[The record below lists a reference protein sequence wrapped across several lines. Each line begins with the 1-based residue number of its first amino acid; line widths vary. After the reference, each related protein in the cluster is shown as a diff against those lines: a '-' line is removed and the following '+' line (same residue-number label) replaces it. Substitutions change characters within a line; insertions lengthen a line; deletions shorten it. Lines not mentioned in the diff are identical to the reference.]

1 MQSRLTVILTIA
13 CLIGIALFVWYLS
26 SNAREQTASET
37 VVDSKPEKEQEP
49 LTVDAPSPEPKPS
62 PPTTS
67 QRRGAE
73 PPLQPP
79 APDSTDT
86 TGARVEGLVI
96 TKAGA
101 PIKDAKVFVGPEPET
116 EDPRAQT
123 DEKGRFVIDGL
134 STSDTFLMVTH
145 EKYGPGTATISPE
158 VGKTTGVRITLDE
171 GATIEGIVSRG
182 GAPAPGEIVRASEMI
197 AWAPTPRAPSDQTL
211 KKMVLKATT
220 DAQGHYVLDHLAIG
234 EIEMEVLDGQS
245 YEGRPTAQWARAIAN
260 AVTGQ
265 TTVVDFDLPSIES
278 VIQGV
283 VLVQGQPPE
292 QTTIRAKIVCDY
304 GQQSVDARAE
314 PDGTY
319 RLERLP
325 AGAVTLEVS
334 AFAPEGTRRRSVDLT
349 LGESQVVQS
358 DFLFSGA
365 CAVSGTVTGVLAD
378 EQALVVALTEFPSDA
393 SELTFQDLLNM
404 SNNSAGECG
413 VSPDGT
419 FRFDGLDPGSYT
431 ILAVALKGGVQQ
443 IPQVRTSYKAVEL
456 RAGMEAQV
464 NLAFR

>member
-101 PIKDAKVFVGPEPET
+101 PIKDAKVFVGPESA
-116 EDPRAQT
+116 DPRAQT

-145 EKYGPGTATISPE
+145 EKYVPGTATVSPE
-158 VGKTTGVRITLDE
+158 VGKTTEVRITLDE
-171 GATIEGIVSRG
+171 GGTIEGIVSRG
-182 GAPAPGEIVRASEMI
+182 GAPAPGEIVRAFEMI
-197 AWAPTPRAPSDQTL
+197 AWAPTPRAPWDQTL
-211 KKMVLKATT
+211 KRIVLQATT
-220 DAQGHYVLDHLAIG
+220 DAQGHYVLDHLPFG
-234 EIEMEVLDGQS
+234 EIEMEALDAES
-245 YEGRPTAQWARAIAN
+245 YEDRPTAQWARAIAN
-260 AVTGQ
+260 VVTGQ

-283 VLVQGQPPE
+283 VLVEGQPPG

-304 GQQSVDARAE
+304 GQQSVNTHAE
-314 PDGTY
+314 ADGTY
-319 RLERLP
+319 RLEGLP
-325 AGAVTLEVS
+325 AGAVRLEMHVLS
-334 AFAPEGTRRRSVDLT
+334 PEGTRRRSVDLT

-365 CAVSGTVTGVLAD
+365 CAVSGTVAGVLAD
-378 EQALVVALTEFPSDA
+378 EHAVVLALTEFPSDA
-393 SELTFQDLLNM
+393 SELTFQDLLIM
-404 SNNSAGECG
+404 SNKPAGVSD

-419 FRFDGLDPGSYT
+419 FRIDGLDPGSYT
-431 ILAVALKGGVQQ
+431 ILALAMEQQQ
-443 IPQVRTSYKAVEL
+443 IPQGRTTHKAVQL
-456 RAGMEAQV
+456 SAGTEVRV
-464 NLAFR
+464 NLNLR